1 MSDDKLKRRAEQ
13 DAELEREVR
22 KERQFSLS
30 EAIGRLA
37 GPGSMKGESPVT
49 RTRQAEATIQDYLR
63 SGMGGGCGC
72 LSVVLSRHVLGS
84 ELLLGNLDRPL
95 VVLAGYVQRVLG
107 SEYQLKE
114 LVRETDFEW
123 GRVYGE
129 RPYFDR
135 DGCSPHPDDPYTVES
150 VRGTLS
156 HLFEKLSETIGTR

>member
-1 MSDDKLKRRAEQ
+1 MRDEQSKRRAER

-22 KERQFSLS
+22 KERQYSLS

-49 RTRQAEATIQDYLR
+49 RTRQAEAMIGDCLQSCLG
-63 SGMGGGCGC
+63 SGCGS
-72 LSVVLSRHVLGS
+72 LRIVMLRHVVGS
-84 ELLLGNLDRPL
+84 EVLLSNLDRPL

-135 DGCSPHPDDPYTVES
+135 DGCAPHPDDPYTVES

-156 HLFEKLSETIGTR
+156 HLIEKLSETIGTR